1 MTNLT
6 LALKNKDHM
15 AFDDATLVQ
24 IAALLAESSNKIQAW
39 AFIQSCLNELVEAHE
54 EGLVEQ
60 LAQHEQDTLFD
71 QINLGVHTMTTL
83 N

>member
-1 MTNLT
+1 MMTNLT

-24 IAALLAESSNKIQAW
+24 VAALLAESSNKIQAW
-39 AFIQSCLNELVEAHE
+39 GFIQSCLNELVEAHE

-71 QINLGVHTMTTL
+71 
-83 N
+83 

>member
-6 LALKNKDHM
+6 LALKNKDHV

-24 IAALLAESSNKIQAW
+24 IAMVLAESSNKIQAL

-60 LAQHEQDTLFD
+60 LAQHEQDELFD
-71 QINLGVHTMTTL
+71 
-83 N
+83 